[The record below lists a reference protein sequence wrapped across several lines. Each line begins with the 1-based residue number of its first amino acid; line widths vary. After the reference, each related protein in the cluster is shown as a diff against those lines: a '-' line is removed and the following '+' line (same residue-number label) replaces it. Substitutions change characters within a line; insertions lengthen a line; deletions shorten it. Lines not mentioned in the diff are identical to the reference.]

1 MLELTQFDTAKKE
14 VTILTQKLE
23 GFVITSPE
31 SREDLF
37 NNALTANK
45 IRNRIDSK
53 RKELTEPYRTAK
65 SNLIKQHKDEKGRL
79 DEEIKKIDDYAK
91 NDISQPLETAIS
103 VAKISIRHWDGEQ
116 AKIKADKEAKLEK
129 ERLEI
134 EAKAKREEEEAKK
147 QSGII
152 AKLALKKAEEKK
164 VESLEIIRTEEV
176 TLNTKKRGREVEIVS
191 WEVTDFNVIPRE
203 FLIINVDKVAIKKAV
218 DMGIIDIPGIKVSTR
233 KELKFQ

>member
-1 MLELTQFDTAKKE
+1 MQELTQFDTAKKE
-14 VTILTQKLE
+14 VAILTQKLE

-31 SREDLF
+31 SREILF

-65 SNLIKQHKDEKGRL
+65 SDLIKQHDDEKKRL
-79 DEEIKKIDDYAK
+79 DVEIKRINDYAK
-91 NDISQPLETAIS
+91 NDISQPLEVSIET
-103 VAKISIRHWDGEQ
+103 AKISIRHWDGEQ

-164 VESLEIIRTEEV
+164 VESLEVIRTEEA
-176 TLNTKKRGREVEIVS
+176 TLNTKKKGREVE
-191 WEVTDFNVIPRE
+191 VITWG
-203 FLIINVDKVAIKKAV
+203 V
-218 DMGIIDIPGIKVSTR
+218 IDISIVPDRLLDYKIK
-233 KELKFQ
+233 